1 MATINLASLTK
12 YTDQLSQELVRESV
26 LMGNTLD
33 AGISIVT
40 GVKYKDALN
49 IMSGALILQAGACG
63 AISPT
68 GSAAL
73 SQRDVTVCPIKVEES
88 ICLNDFEQ
96 YWMGQLMRDGS
107 YNESAPNAFN
117 EVFTADRIA
126 KIQQKIEDI
135 FWLGSV
141 ANHYSNGLTLCD
153 GLMEVIE
160 YQAGSASVVAGS
172 TYSGAPT
179 LANVITIVDDMIG
192 NLPTD
197 IIANDDLILFMS
209 YANFRT
215 YVKALRANNYF
226 HIADGQAKQSNFEI
240 NHPGTNVL
248 VKAVKGLGSSN
259 KMILTSAANIVFAT
273 DLTNDFEA
281 FQFWYEKKDDI
292 VYFRSKW
299 KQGAQVYF
307 PQYIV
312 KYNG

>member
-26 LMGNTLD
+26 LMGNTLES
-33 AGISIVT
+33 GVSVIT

-49 IMSGALILQAGACG
+49 ILSGALTLQAGGCG

-73 SQRDVTVCPIKVEES
+73 SQRDVEVCPIKVEES
-88 ICLNDFEQ
+88 VCLNEFEQ
-96 YWMGQLMRDGS
+96 YWIGQLMRDGS
-107 YNESAPNAFN
+107 YNESTPNAFN
-117 EVFTADRIA
+117 EIFTADRIA

-135 FWLGSV
+135 FWLGSTS
-141 ANHYSNGLTLCD
+141 NHYSNSLTFCN
-153 GLMEVIE
+153 GIMEILEYTSATNSVID
-160 YQAGSASVVAGS
+160 GS
-172 TYSGAPT
+172 TYSGALT
-179 LANVITIVDDMIG
+179 ISNAITVVDDMVSAI
-192 NLPTD
+192 PTD
-197 IIANDDLILFMS
+197 IIAADDLVLYMS

-215 YVKALRANNYF
+215 YIKALRANNYY
-226 HIADGQAKQSNFEI
+226 HIADGQVAQSNFEVT
-240 NHPGTNVL
+240 HPGTNVL
-248 VKAVKGLGSSN
+248 VKAVKGLVGSN
-259 KMILTSAANIVFAT
+259 KMVLTTASNLVFAT

-307 PQYIV
+307 PQYV
-312 KYNG
+312 VLYA